1 MSNTLSKDDSRG
13 FAGSPSAL
21 PALTQAQQYLIPT
34 SAAEVPG
41 TPMPNHYVQTRGL
54 MACVWDWPLINLAT
68 AVRIRS
74 GHPNQAKRGRNGQ

>member
-1 MSNTLSKDDSRG
+1 MSNTVSKDDSRG
-13 FAGSPSAL
+13 FGGSPSAL

-54 MACVWDWPLINLAT
+54 MACVWDWPLLNFANRR
-68 AVRIRS
+68 ADSFKVSEPGKAR
-74 GHPNQAKRGRNGQ
+74 P